1 MNQPLPF
8 CINEFMR
15 FIAFD
20 FETTGTVPG
29 VDQIVEIGAVR
40 FVNGEPEAVFSTLV
54 DPLRPIPPGASNVNG
69 IFDHMVKGKPTID
82 TLLESFAE
90 FCGDDV
96 MVAHNAPFDA
106 QFLTADIKKH
116 ESSAPKGLV
125 LDSLPIAR
133 KVFPGL
139 PNYKLGTL
147 VQHLKIPTAEFHRA
161 EADATYLGHMF
172 TAMVKRISIGGQAP
186 QIANLVAL
194 TGKPELRFPQIVR
207 QPKQMDLFGAF

>member
-1 MNQPLPF
+1 
-8 CINEFMR
+8 MR

-29 VDQIVEIGAVR
+29 VDQIIEIGAVR
-40 FVNGEPEAVFSTLV
+40 FINGQPEAVFSTFV
-54 DPLRPIPPGASNVNG
+54 DPLRPIPPGASNVNK
-69 IFDHMVKGKPTID
+69 IYDHMVKGAPTID
-82 TLLESFAE
+82 TLLDSFAE
-90 FCGDDV
+90 FCGDDI

-116 ESSAPKGLV
+116 ESAAPKGIV
-125 LDSLPIAR
+125 IDSLPIAR

-172 TAMVKRISIGGQAP
+172 SQMMKRISIGGQAP
-186 QIANLVAL
+186 QVTNLIAL
-194 TGKPELRFPQIVR
+194 TGKPELRFPQIIR
-207 QPKQMDLFGAF
+207 QPKQMDFFGGL